1 MRMHMQRE
9 TDNLKRRLLK
19 LSAGVEE
26 NVRAAVRSVE
36 NRDAVLAHTVIQRE
50 RETDVMEVDVE
61 EECLKIL
68 ALYQPVASDLRMII
82 AVLKINQDL
91 ERIGDLAVHIAERGL
106 FLCQQ
111 PRIALP
117 FRLGTMADKA
127 QAMLKNVL
135 DAFVNLDEA
144 AAREVCAAD
153 NEIDNINQEI
163 FQQVK
168 EVIMQN
174 PRQFESLL
182 QILHI
187 ARHLERIA
195 DHATNIAED
204 LIYLIEG
211 RIIRHQ
217 QVPGSGDGTKE
228 INGILMTGA
237 LSPGN
242 VAAKG
247 GSHAEK

>member
-1 MRMHMQRE
+1 MERHLQRE
-9 TDNLKRRLLK
+9 IDTLKRRLLA
-19 LSAGVEE
+19 LSAE
-26 NVRAAVRSVE
+26 VE
-36 NRDAVLAHTVIQRE
+36 NDVRMAVQAVEDRAPALAETVLHRE
-50 RETDVMEVDVE
+50 AQVNATEVEVE

-68 ALYQPVASDLRMII
+68 ALYQPVAADLRYII
-82 AVLKINQDL
+82 AVLKINHDL

-111 PRIALP
+111 PRIDIS
-117 FRLGTMADKA
+117 FRLAPMADKA

-144 AAREVCAAD
+144 AARAVCAAD
-153 NEIDNINQEI
+153 AEIDEIHREI

-168 EVIMQN
+168 AAVIGNAQL
-174 PRQFESLL
+174 FEPLL

-187 ARHLERIA
+187 SRHLERIA

-211 RIIRHQ
+211 RIVRHQ
-217 QVPGSGDGTKE
+217 TEILTKKTDVPRPPA
-228 INGILMTGA
+228 M
-237 LSPGN
+237 
-242 VAAKG
+242 
-247 GSHAEK
+247 